1 MEHTRKEEHR
11 KPRFVRWAVMVGIVV
26 VLNIFFLVARSYVLE
41 APKYETY
48 CPAPTATTTPRDAHA
63 CTVAGGIWNDLGTP
77 SPKTLAVD
85 PTQPTGYCD
94 FTANCQ
100 PVYQAAFDQFQ
111 LYSFII
117 EVALGLLAII
127 VGVLPLGSSIVSTG
141 LTYGGVLA
149 FVIASGQYWT
159 DADNLLRLAI
169 SVIALGALI
178 YIGLRRF
185 KD

>member
-1 MEHTRKEEHR
+1 MEHTHKDTDKR
-11 KPRFVRWAVMVGIVV
+11 PRFVRWAVMVGIVV
-26 VLNIFFLVARSYVLE
+26 ALNIFFVVVRSYVLE
-41 APKYETY
+41 RPDFQTY
-48 CPAPTATTTPRDAHA
+48 CPVSTATTTQA
-63 CTVAGGIWNDLGTP
+63 CSVAGGIWNDTGTP
-77 SPKTLAVD
+77 SPKSLAID
-85 PTQPTGYCD
+85 PTQPMGYCD
-94 FTANCQ
+94 LSAKCQ
-100 PVYQAAFDQFQ
+100 PVFQAATDQYE

-159 DADNLLRLAI
+159 DADNILRLAI